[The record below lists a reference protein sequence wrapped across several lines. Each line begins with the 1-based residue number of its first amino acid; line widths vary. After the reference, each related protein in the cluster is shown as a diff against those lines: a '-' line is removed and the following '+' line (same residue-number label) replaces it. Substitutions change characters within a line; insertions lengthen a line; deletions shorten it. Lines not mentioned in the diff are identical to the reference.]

1 MECQMDALKARIKK
15 EKALAEAR
23 ENAGGG
29 TAQTGTTG
37 RVQDK
42 APPPMGRDLSL
53 DDYYPMTKLEHKPAA
68 TQRANLKLHLSQGMR
83 GIL

>member
-53 DDYYPMTKLEHKPAA
+53 DD
-68 TQRANLKLHLSQGMR
+68 
-83 GIL
+83 